1 MSQLILTVHTGIHDA
16 AAALFQDYS
25 LRAAVQLE
33 RLTRRKGDGSEYP
46 DRCIDEVLSIAGAT
60 RKDVDVIGVSRCEFP
75 TAFYR
80 NISGVRWI
88 REKYR
93 KYVEGNTR
101 RYMVRE
107 FLRYNTT
114 SVDDIFNVAKFRRAS
129 GFRDDAHLYFYN
141 HHESHALASLF
152 YTEWDEALL
161 VTADAGGD
169 SVNYSHRHFAD
180 GALTTIYGG
189 EEYLLQPLPVDS
201 LAHAY
206 MTMTAALGF
215 VPLRHEGKLTGLAAY
230 GQPILADKI
239 AARFFVDDCGRVF
252 SDFRDYGEMASFFHG
267 IAAGVSR
274 EDASASIQQ
283 VLEDTML
290 LSVRRLLQRHNARRL
305 GLAGGAFANVRL
317 NRVLAERLPIDEIFI
332 FPAMGD
338 EGMPA
343 GGGLCYLLRRDG
355 LERWLAHRRPLREL
369 YLGRDYTFAIDD
381 ALAACPGVRRSG
393 ESPVEGAARRLNA
406 GQLGA
411 IYTGR
416 MEYGPRALGARSIL
430 ANPSRR
436 ETHDLLNT
444 RLARSEFMPFA
455 PVIAAEKAAMVFDV
469 NPVNAYACRFMTITT
484 NVKPQW
490 RQRIAAV
497 VHVDGSA
504 RPQTIERETNPL
516 YYDILA
522 AFERESGLPVL
533 VNTSFNVHE
542 EPIVNKPSECLRAL
556 VDGRIDFVVTT
567 TGIYERT
574 LPTPLAAA
582 AQHAAP

>member
-16 AAALFQDYS
+16 AAAVFEDYS

-33 RLTRRKGDGSEYP
+33 RLTRYKGDGRQYP
-46 DRCIDEVLSIAGAT
+46 DLCIDEVLGIVGAT
-60 RKDVDVIGVSRCEFP
+60 RKDVDVLGASRCEFP
-75 TAFYR
+75 TEFYR
-80 NISGVRWI
+80 NIRGVRWI

-93 KYVEGNTR
+93 KYVEKNTR

-107 FLRYNTT
+107 FLRYNTPR
-114 SVDDIFNVAKFRRAS
+114 VEDIFNVPKFRQAS
-129 GFRDDAHLYFYN
+129 GFRDDAEIYFYN
-141 HHESHALASLF
+141 HHESHALATLF
-152 YTEWDEALL
+152 YTQWDDALL
-161 VTADAGGD
+161 FTADAGGD

-180 GALTTIYGG
+180 GKLTTIYGG
-189 EEYLLQPLPVDS
+189 EECLVSPLPIDS

-206 MTMTAALGF
+206 MAMTAALGF
-215 VPLRHEGKLTGLAAY
+215 IPLRHEGKLTGLAAY
-230 GQPILADKI
+230 GEPVLAEKI
-239 AARFFVDDCGRVF
+239 AAHFSVDAAGRIR
-252 SDFRDYGEMASFFHG
+252 SDFATYPQLVRFIHTV
-267 IAAGVSR
+267 AAQVSR
-274 EDASASIQQ
+274 EDASASIQK
-283 VLEDTML
+283 VFEDKFL
-290 LSVRRLLQRHNARRL
+290 LSVRRLLERDKSPRL

-317 NRVLAERLPIDEIFI
+317 NRVLAENLPIEEIFI

-343 GGGLCYLLRRDG
+343 GGGLCYLLKRDG
-355 LERWLAHRRPLREL
+355 LRHWLNQRREL
-369 YLGRDYTFAIDD
+369 HDIYLGRDYTDSID
-381 ALAACPGVRRSG
+381 AVLAAAAGIRKTG
-393 ESPVEGAARRLNA
+393 EPPVEGAARRLKA

-436 ETHDLLNT
+436 ETHDLLNK

-455 PVIAAEKAAMVFDV
+455 PVIAAEKASTVFDISA
-469 NPVNAYACRFMTITT
+469 VNAYACRFMTITC

-490 RQRIAAV
+490 RERIAAV

-504 RPQTIERETNPL
+504 RPQTIERQTNPL

-542 EPIVNKPSECLRAL
+542 EPIVNQPSECLTAL
-556 VDGRIDFVVTT
+556 ADGRIDFVVTT
-567 TGIYERT
+567 RGLYER
-574 LPTPLAAA
+574 AATA
-582 AQHAAP
+582 A